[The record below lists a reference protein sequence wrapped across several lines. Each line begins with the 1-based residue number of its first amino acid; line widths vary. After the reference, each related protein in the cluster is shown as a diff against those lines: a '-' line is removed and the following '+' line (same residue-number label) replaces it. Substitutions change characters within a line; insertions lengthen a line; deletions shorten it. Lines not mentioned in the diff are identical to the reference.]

1 MKPENVS
8 FFRFIQLLA
17 AVTSICSSANREK
30 IEKQLQPSFSDR
42 KSFVVLI
49 EEISTLENSLRQS
62 RIDAALLATEIIE
75 NFAFP
80 KII

>member
-1 MKPENVS
+1 M
-8 FFRFIQLLA
+8 
-17 AVTSICSSANREK
+17 TSIRGAAGKEK
-30 IEKQLQPSFSDR
+30 IEKQPQPSFSNK
-42 KSFVVLI
+42 KSVVVLI

>member
-1 MKPENVS
+1 VS
-8 FFRFIQLLA
+8 PFFFFPQLLA
-17 AVTSICSSANREK
+17 AVTSIRSAACRETT
-30 IEKQLQPSFSDR
+30 EKQMQPSFSDR

>member
-1 MKPENVS
+1 V
-8 FFRFIQLLA
+8 A
-17 AVTSICSSANREK
+17 SIRSSASREK
-30 IEKQLQPSFSDR
+30 IEKQLQPFSDR

>member
-1 MKPENVS
+1 M
-8 FFRFIQLLA
+8 
-17 AVTSICSSANREK
+17 TSIRSSASREK
-30 IEKQLQPSFSDR
+30 IEKQLQPFSDR